1 MDEFESTIAG
11 NAPTSRVSVVYDPRD
26 GRIVYTHEVIGG
38 GRDTAAAKADRE
50 KVALASAAKHRPDVA
65 GVRVLH
71 LADGFRREPEKRY
84 RVDAKAGRLVVQAA
98 SARQGDGR
106 RAGPADDPAAATPRS
121 PGRLRSPR
129 PTRAPRPTRDQ
140 PRAKPRSQK

>member
-11 NAPTSRVSVVYDPRD
+11 TAPISRVSVVYDPRD

-38 GRDTAAAKADRE
+38 GRDTAAAKAERE
-50 KVALASAAKHRPDVA
+50 KAALASAARHRPDVA

-84 RVDAKAGRLVVQAA
+84 RVDAKAGKLVV
-98 SARQGDGR
+98 GR
-106 RAGPADDPAAATPRS
+106 RAGPANDPAAAPPRS
-121 PGRLRSPR
+121 PGPLRG
-129 PTRAPRPTRDQ
+129 PRPTRDQ
-140 PRAKPRSQK
+140 PRVKPRSRK